1 MTVSGIRVAENDP
14 GETRRQQANAEE
26 LLAELVRLVETSKLA
41 EDSPPIAETA
51 GTPSPM
57 DAGPIQA
64 REGMLLRSSVGVAPS
79 EPRETG
85 AADVEP
91 PRSRESDDYFSN
103 GPNGID
109 LATGRRSGAWAFKL
123 SALVLAGA
131 AVIGSIFW
139 LKRDEAGPPKAPS
152 FVATALGPTIVK
164 PRSDLTAASPSAAAV
179 APLSDIAQPA
189 QVKGATPDEPPI
201 DLDAHASP
209 NNPSRAADLEPT
221 VTGQAQPAAGA
232 STGKPLA
239 PSGDTPAPAAPTSP
253 PMAPQS
259 LDSKPAP
266 VVSLPTGSPQIAVPP
281 PSATDPGQAA
291 LASDAPLP
299 PVRPA
304 TKAAGEAAGDAVRST
319 PKLEL
324 PTKLSSKSAHV
335 VVAKA
340 EATAPGASV
349 ETPSR
354 ALRRGGSVKPEK
366 AAPTVRPAQG
376 PAEAQATPP
385 QPPAPAQQPNSNPVV
400 HAFNNVVGA
409 VGALTSLIP
418 FANH

>member
-1 MTVSGIRVAENDP
+1 M
-14 GETRRQQANAEE
+14 
-26 LLAELVRLVETSKLA
+26 RLVETSGLA
-41 EDSPPIAETA
+41 EDSPPIAEAA

-64 REGMLLRSSVGVAPS
+64 REGMLLRPSVGVAPS

-179 APLSDIAQPA
+179 APQSDIAQPA
-189 QVKGATPDEPPI
+189 QVKPAATPDEPPI

-209 NNPSRAADLEPT
+209 NNPSRAADLEST

-239 PSGDTPAPAAPTSP
+239 PSGDTPAPAAP
-253 PMAPQS
+253 S
-259 LDSKPAP
+259 L
-266 VVSLPTGSPQIAVPP
+266 
-281 PSATDPGQAA
+281 SAYGAA
-291 LASDAPLP
+291 
-299 PVRPA
+299 
-304 TKAAGEAAGDAVRST
+304 
-319 PKLEL
+319 
-324 PTKLSSKSAHV
+324 
-335 VVAKA
+335 
-340 EATAPGASV
+340 
-349 ETPSR
+349 
-354 ALRRGGSVKPEK
+354 
-366 AAPTVRPAQG
+366 
-376 PAEAQATPP
+376 
-385 QPPAPAQQPNSNPVV
+385 
-400 HAFNNVVGA
+400 
-409 VGALTSLIP
+409 IP
-418 FANH
+418 